1 MGFEASFFFSELT
14 HGNTSSGQDQNR
26 MLFAR
31 TLKYFLFSLRLYS
44 VDRYIYIYIHR
55 SEWTRC
61 GDLGIFAGF
70 GNGRTGGEQ
79 CVNGS
84 IGKLFIFFGGSCG
97 AF

>member
-44 VDRYIYIYIHR
+44 VDRYIYIYTGR
-55 SEWTRC
+55 NGPDVVTW
-61 GDLGIFAGF
+61 GFLPGLG
-70 GNGRTGGEQ
+70 TEEQ
-79 CVNGS
+79 AVNS
-84 IGKLFIFFGGSCG
+84 V
-97 AF
+97 